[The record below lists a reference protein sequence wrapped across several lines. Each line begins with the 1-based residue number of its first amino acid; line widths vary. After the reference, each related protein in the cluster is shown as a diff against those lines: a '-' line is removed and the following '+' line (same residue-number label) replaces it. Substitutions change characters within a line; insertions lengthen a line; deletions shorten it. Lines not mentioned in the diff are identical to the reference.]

1 MVPDPIAHSP
11 LRPASRRPRDQADAR
26 PKEKIR
32 LIKVD
37 QQTHTHTHT
46 HTRARA
52 LARNEEHNASSPAPG
67 RLAFAIDLIS
77 LARSPGGPSCAPP
90 EPSFRSIDRSIAI
103 TDVRNMHDQS
113 PRNRNHCI
121 AGGGGRCGASRWY
134 RRTAGVARGARRSI
148 LRRRRVRTSRCGRL
162 PLPRSRTRPLRPP
175 SSSSTS

>member
-46 HTRARA
+46 HTQRGTQCLVAGTRPPCV
-52 LARNEEHNASSPAPG
+52 RDRSH
-67 RLAFAIDLIS
+67 LIG
-77 LARSPGGPSCAPP
+77 PIIGPSCAPP
-90 EPSFRSIDRSIAI
+90 EPSFRSIDRS
-103 TDVRNMHDQS
+103 RS
-113 PRNRNHCI
+113 RPRRTCMINPREKGI
-121 AGGGGRCGASRWY
+121 IVSLGGGGRCGASRWY
-134 RRTAGVARGARRSI
+134 RRTAGVARGARRPI
-148 LRRRRVRTSRCGRL
+148 LRRRRGRTSRCGRL